1 MPPPRAKSLTPRS
14 APRGLVNWRLVALGL
29 APTLLA
35 LGLGAASLAAVTP
48 DSAKPAPGG
57 ELARLVDQ
65 PTIPAPGGPSPPVSS
80 SPGNR
85 PDPNGGPSGVFSA
98 GRSAEPSPGPSDAT
112 GRENV
117 GGMVRGRDRDM
128 GGGAPSDGSLL
139 IVAGDGFAGWHSLN
153 DTIMGGR
160 SQGQC
165 QSGSAGLVMTAE
177 VVAEGG
183 GFVSC
188 RSPLFSPPLD
198 LSTHAGLQLDL
209 EGDGRR
215 YKLAIACSDGLA
227 GLTELIPGGLRW
239 VAEFG
244 TEAQGLTR
252 VWIPFSQLRPSVRA
266 KPVGLP
272 LRFDPAR
279 ITRLQLLHSR
289 FGDDGGVNSGFRAG
303 PLRLAIH
310 SIRALP

>member
-1 MPPPRAKSLTPRS
+1 MPPSPTASSSSDPGP
-14 APRGLVNWRLVALGL
+14 APRGGSPRDGAVLV
-29 APTLLA
+29 
-35 LGLGAASLAAVTP
+35 
-48 DSAKPAPGG
+48 
-57 ELARLVDQ
+57 
-65 PTIPAPGGPSPPVSS
+65 VS
-80 SPGNR
+80 
-85 PDPNGGPSGVFSA
+85 
-98 GRSAEPSPGPSDAT
+98 
-112 GRENV
+112 
-117 GGMVRGRDRDM
+117 
-128 GGGAPSDGSLL
+128 
-139 IVAGDGFAGWHSLN
+139 GDGFAGWHSLN

-165 QSGSAGLVMTAE
+165 QSGSRGLVMTAE

-198 LSTHAGLQLDL
+198 LSTQAGLQLEL

-239 VAEFG
+239 VAEFA
-244 TEAQGLTR
+244 TEAQGVTR

-266 KPVGLP
+266 QPVGLP

-279 ITRLQLLHSR
+279 ITRLQILHSR

-303 PLRLAIH
+303 PLRLGIE
-310 SIRALP
+310 SIWALP

>member
-1 MPPPRAKSLTPRS
+1 MPTRRPWS
-14 APRGLVNWRLVALGL
+14 LVASRPVRLGL
-29 APTLLA
+29 ARGLLRLVPSLVLLA
-35 LGLGAASLAAVTP
+35 YGRASLAAPGSNLSRLTP
-48 DSAKPAPGG
+48 LDSIARLVNPTAPGG
-57 ELARLVDQ
+57 TSSTVS
-65 PTIPAPGGPSPPVSS
+65 PSPTGSS
-80 SPGNR
+80 
-85 PDPNGGPSGVFSA
+85 
-98 GRSAEPSPGPSDAT
+98 SAEPSRDPSVPPG
-112 GRENV
+112 
-117 GGMVRGRDRDM
+117 
-128 GGGAPSDGSLL
+128 DGSLL

-165 QSGSAGLVMTAE
+165 QIGSSGLVMTAE

-198 LSTHAGLQLDL
+198 LSAQAGLQLEI

-239 VAEFG
+239 VAEFD
-244 TEAQGLTR
+244 TAAQGLTQ
-252 VWIPFSQLRPSVRA
+252 VWIPFSQLRASVRA

-272 LRFDPAR
+272 LRFDASR
-279 ITRLQLLHSR
+279 ITRLQILHSR
-289 FGDDGGVNSGFRAG
+289 FGDDGGVNNGFRAG
-303 PLRLAIH
+303 PLQLRIQA
-310 SIRALP
+310 IRAMP

>member
-1 MPPPRAKSLTPRS
+1 MPP
-14 APRGLVNWRLVALGL
+14 RG
-29 APTLLA
+29 T
-35 LGLGAASLAAVTP
+35 
-48 DSAKPAPGG
+48 
-57 ELARLVDQ
+57 
-65 PTIPAPGGPSPPVSS
+65 
-80 SPGNR
+80 
-85 PDPNGGPSGVFSA
+85 
-98 GRSAEPSPGPSDAT
+98 
-112 GRENV
+112 
-117 GGMVRGRDRDM
+117 
-128 GGGAPSDGSLL
+128 SLL
-139 IVAGDGFAGWHSLN
+139 VVAGDGFAGWHSLN

-165 QSGSAGLVMTAE
+165 QSGSTGLVMTAE

-198 LSTHAGLQLDL
+198 LSAQAGLQLEL

-244 TEAQGLTR
+244 TEAQGLTQ

-279 ITRLQLLHSR
+279 ITRLQILHSR
-289 FGDDGGVNSGFRAG
+289 FGDDGGENSGFRAG
-303 PLRLAIH
+303 ALRLRIQA
-310 SIRALP
+310 IRALP

>member
-1 MPPPRAKSLTPRS
+1 MPTRRPWS
-14 APRGLVNWRLVALGL
+14 LVASRPVRLGL
-29 APTLLA
+29 ARGLLRLVPSLVLLA
-35 LGLGAASLAAVTP
+35 YGRASLAAPGSNLSRLTP
-48 DSAKPAPGG
+48 LDSIARLVNPTAPGG
-57 ELARLVDQ
+57 TSSTVS
-65 PTIPAPGGPSPPVSS
+65 PSPTGSS
-80 SPGNR
+80 
-85 PDPNGGPSGVFSA
+85 
-98 GRSAEPSPGPSDAT
+98 SAEPSRDPSVPPG
-112 GRENV
+112 
-117 GGMVRGRDRDM
+117 
-128 GGGAPSDGSLL
+128 DGSLL

-165 QSGSAGLVMTAE
+165 QIGSSGLVMTAE

-198 LSTHAGLQLDL
+198 LSAQAGLQLEI

-239 VAEFG
+239 VAEFD
-244 TEAQGLTR
+244 TAAQGLTQ
-252 VWIPFSQLRPSVRA
+252 VWIPFSQLRASVRA

-272 LRFDPAR
+272 MRFDASR
-279 ITRLQLLHSR
+279 ITRLQILHSR
-289 FGDDGGVNSGFRAG
+289 FGDDGGVNNGFRAG
-303 PLRLAIH
+303 PLQLRIQA
-310 SIRALP
+310 IRAMP

>member
-1 MPPPRAKSLTPRS
+1 M
-14 APRGLVNWRLVALGL
+14 GL
-29 APTLLA
+29 AWSLAWGLRRLAPSVVLLSF
-35 LGLGAASLAAVTP
+35 GPASLAAAP
-48 DSAKPAPGG
+48 GSDPFRPAPLAPLATLVGPPPMAAAGG
-57 ELARLVDQ
+57 
-65 PTIPAPGGPSPPVSS
+65 TNTPVSS
-80 SPGNR
+80 SPIGSR
-85 PDPNGGPSGVFSA
+85 PDP
-98 GRSAEPSPGPSDAT
+98 
-112 GRENV
+112 
-117 GGMVRGRDRDM
+117 GRDPGM
-128 GGGAPSDGSLL
+128 PPGGTSLL
-139 IVAGDGFAGWHSLN
+139 VVAGDGFAGWHSLN

-165 QSGSAGLVMTAE
+165 QSGSTGLVMNAE

-198 LSTHAGLQLDL
+198 LSAQAGLQLEL

-244 TEAQGLTR
+244 TEAQGLTQ

-279 ITRLQLLHSR
+279 ITRLQILHSR
-289 FGDDGGVNSGFRAG
+289 FGDDGGENSGFRAG
-303 PLRLAIH
+303 PLRLRIQA
-310 SIRALP
+310 IRALP